1 MNRLHVTPVQ
11 AHPHRCSVAKE
22 SKVAEE
28 IRHMEKQSIWKK
40 VTEPTVWISNSVS
53 REKPDGSLRVCID
66 PSQAINKAIEVPKH
80 FIPTTLK
87 LSNDKIVS
95 CVDVYKG
102 FTMVSFDYHACPNR
116 EIPLVAYAVWCK
128 FGARRVTRSA
138 GSEGLKGV
146 ASRADDI
153 LVFGSEETF
162 EDVENYHDMNLW
174 NLKLRSKEVKR
185 KLNPK
190 KFQFK
195 LPGWN
200 ISSVAMGLL
209 HIVIVSKPL
218 LT

>member
-1 MNRLHVTPVQ
+1 
-11 AHPHRCSVAKE
+11 
-22 SKVAEE
+22 
-28 IRHMEKQSIWKK
+28 MEKQSIWKK

-53 REKPDGSLRVCID
+53 REKPDGSLWVCID
-66 PSQAINKAIEVPKH
+66 PSQAINQAIEVPKH

-102 FTMVSFDYHACPNR
+102 FTMVRFDYHAYPNR
-116 EIPLVAYAVWCK
+116 EILLVAYAVWCK

-200 ISSVAMGLL
+200 ISPVAMRLL